1 MDWADRIGRRLKL
14 RDLHVVL
21 AVAECGGMA
30 KAAEK
35 LAITHP
41 VVSKTISD
49 LEETLGVR
57 LFDRSARGVEL
68 TAYGQALL
76 NCGTAVFDELRQGLQ
91 RIECLADASAGD
103 LRIGCPDIMT
113 AGVVPPL
120 VEQFLGRYPRVR
132 LHVEHAETALGQFQT
147 LRERR
152 VDLLIGRLPG
162 QFSVEDL
169 EAEPL
174 LDETFIALAGL
185 QSPWA
190 RRRQLTLADLVD
202 EPWVLPPYDSVP
214 GALIAEIFRATGL
227 EPPRASV
234 VTLSANLTAALVGMG
249 NFVGVLPSSVARF
262 NARRL
267 SLKMLPISL
276 PDTRIRV
283 SIITVKKRTRS
294 PLAELFIDSAR
305 EVAKSLA

>member
-1 MDWADRIGRRLKL
+1 MDWSDRIGRRLKL
-14 RDLHVVL
+14 RDLHVLL

-30 KAAEK
+30 RAAEK

-76 NCGTAVFDELRQGLQ
+76 SCSAAVFDELRQGLQ
-91 RIECLADASAGD
+91 RIEHLADASAGD

-113 AGVVPPL
+113 AGVIPPL
-120 VEQFLGRYPRVR
+120 IERFLGRYPKVR
-132 LHVEHAETALGQFQT
+132 LHVVHAETALGQFEA

-152 VDLLIGRLPG
+152 VDLLIGRLPEH
-162 QFSVEDL
+162 FAEEDL
-169 EAEPL
+169 EAEAL
-174 LDETFIALAGL
+174 LNESFIALAGL

-190 RRRQLTLADLVD
+190 RRRRLGLADLLD

-214 GALIAEIFRATGL
+214 GALIAEIFRASGL

-234 VTLSANLTAALVGMG
+234 VTLSANLTAALVGTG
-249 NFVGVLPSSVARF
+249 KFVGLLPNSVAHF
-262 NARRL
+262 SARRL
-267 SLKMLPISL
+267 SLKMLSVRL

-283 SIITVKKRTRS
+283 SIITVRKRTLS
-294 PLAELFIDSAR
+294 PVAKLFINTAR
-305 EVAKSLA
+305 ELAKSLA